1 MDSLLGCGKC
11 KSIPPYK
18 DALNLAEDFIEF
30 FITKI
35 QMIRLGEG
43 FNIASVL
50 CPIPFHVNEIKY
62 V

>member
-1 MDSLLGCGKC
+1 ML
-11 KSIPPYK
+11 PYK
-18 DALNLAEDFIEF
+18 SEDEGILCCTCVMGIVEALASPKALV
-30 FITKI
+30 
-35 QMIRLGEG
+35 GEG